1 MKMFGLFFVSVAA
14 AIDVP
19 SVLLS
24 NGAKAGVRMPII
36 GLGTGVY
43 DGSPDADEI
52 MKNATELWLSLGG
65 RRLDCSNAYPGMNG
79 VGQGIQASGVD
90 RSEIFITSK
99 VAGDSPMGY
108 NESLSEFNLILQQ
121 MRTTYI
127 DLLLIHWPGP
137 SQGGDPGW
145 PCFKGRSS
153 FSFCRTESW
162 RALEFLFKQNKVRA
176 IGVSNF
182 EAKHLQDIFSLGGHI
197 PAVNQVE
204 FNGYWNEPDLVKFCQ
219 ERNITYN
226 CYSPLGCP
234 DFMHG
239 KWDPAVIDHPVVAN
253 VAKNYQ
259 GKTNAQVLLR
269 WEVQL
274 GLVTN
279 PRSVVAAHMKDNMNI
294 FDFELTSD
302 DMKILS
308 SIPKPAPPQP
318 SKVCPDPHNI
328 P

>member
-1 MKMFGLFFVSVAA
+1 MLILLFMPIVF

-19 SVLLS
+19 SVPLF
-24 NGAKAGVRMPII
+24 NGAKPGVRMPIM

-52 MKNATELWLSLGG
+52 MKNATKLWLSLGG

-79 VGQGIQASGVD
+79 VGQGIEESGVD

-108 NESLSEFNLILQQ
+108 NESLSEFNTVLGQ

-145 PCFKGRSS
+145 PCFKGRTS
-153 FSFCRTESW
+153 FSYCRSQSW
-162 RALEFLFKQNKVRA
+162 KALELLYKQNKVRA

-182 EAKHLQDIFSLGGHI
+182 EANHLQEIFALGGEI

-219 ERNITYN
+219 ARNITYN
-226 CYSPLGCP
+226 CYSPLGTP
-234 DFMHG
+234 DFMKG
-239 KWDPAVIDHPVVAN
+239 KWKPAVIDHPVVAN
-253 VAKNYQ
+253 VSQHYPK
-259 GKTNAQVLLR
+259 KTNAQVLLR
-269 WEVQL
+269 WEHQQ

-279 PRSVVAAHMKDNMNI
+279 PRSVNKAHMLENLNI
-294 FDFELTSD
+294 FDFSLTDD
-302 DMKILS
+302 DMRKLS
-308 SIPKPAPPQP
+308 SIPKPQPPQP
-318 SKVCPDPHNI
+318 KKVCPDPHNI